1 MILSSIPQAAGF
13 LTHIA
18 DAAIRSIVLGC
29 IAGLALSVL
38 RVKSVLLRLNVW
50 RAVLCIALIMP
61 FLGVFLPAIPF
72 RLPAEAGRRVEALR
86 FAYRAV
92 NAVANKDGNEPARA
106 AASTRNPGDRHVSHS
121 FASTVPKNRGL
132 AAGPEAAGSKDSRL
146 DLPRE
151 NKSVLPGRAVTWT
164 KGELAA
170 MPWIALALTT
180 YLLVTLGFLV
190 RFAIGL
196 ILSVRLERLAQRVY
210 DSRALALLSSR
221 ARSLGIK
228 HLPRLA
234 ESELLSVP
242 VTFGVLRPAI
252 LLPSGWR
259 DWDEVELDAVISHEI
274 SHVARRDAFIDRLSL
289 LHRAIFW
296 FSPLS
301 WYLTR
306 CIAELAEEASDE
318 AALAAGADRTRYA
331 ETLLGF
337 FAELEATPGRAWWQ
351 GVAMATAGQ
360 AEKRLDRILEWKG
373 SVAMQL
379 KKSVVVV
386 LVMCAVPVVYAAAA
400 LRPGVYNFRSTEY
413 GSTQEQVP
421 APPAQAPS
429 APDPAPTPTPVALP
443 APVVTVDPVTR
454 VVVTTAVA
462 PKVSVAIPTLEAA
475 QAPVAAPAPVAR
487 VVVRTAVTPK
497 VTVAVSAD
505 AIAPVAIVNP
515 VKVRVLAPLQL
526 VLAQAAQSGS
536 TVLVMSGEREGNQF
550 VVSSGNTYISVSGD
564 SESYGTDHPSEFVEF
579 LQEKISGDF
588 IWFRRDG
595 KSYVIRDAATIKRAK
610 EFFAAVQELDKK
622 QEELGKQ
629 QEVLGEKEEA
639 LGKEQEEV
647 HVQIPDLTED
657 LHKLEAALKKLG
669 ASGTQE
675 DLGRIQGE
683 IGELQ
688 SKLGDLQSVAGEE
701 QGKMGEKQ
709 GELGEEQ
716 GKIGELQG
724 ELGRQQAEVFK
735 NASRQMKALIDDAVA
750 HGLAKP
756 E

>member
-1 MILSSIPQAAGF
+1 MILSSIPHAAASF

-18 DAAIRSIVLGC
+18 DAAIRSFALGC
-29 IAGLALSVL
+29 IAGLALSVM
-38 RVKSVLLRLNVW
+38 RVKSVSVRLNVW
-50 RAVLCIALIMP
+50 RAVLCVALIMP
-61 FLGVFLPAIPF
+61 FLGVFLPAITF
-72 RLPAEAGRRVEALR
+72 RLPEQVGRRVDDLR

-92 NAVANKDGNEPARA
+92 NAVTNKDESGSARSA
-106 AASTRNPGDRHVSHS
+106 ESTRNSSGRHVSHS
-121 FASTVPKNRGL
+121 FGNTVPASGL
-132 AAGPEAAGSKDSRL
+132 SDGQRPATSGEVKV
-146 DLPRE
+146 DLPRGD
-151 NKSVLPGRAVTWT
+151 KGVLLGRAVTWS
-164 KGELAA
+164 KSELAA
-170 MPWIALALTT
+170 MPWIALAATT
-180 YLLVTLGFLV
+180 YLLVMLGFLV

-196 ILSVRLERLAQRVY
+196 ILSVRLERLAQRVH
-210 DSRALALLSSR
+210 DSRALALLASR

-228 HLPRLA
+228 RLPRLA
-234 ESELLSVP
+234 ESGLLSVP

-289 LHRAIFW
+289 LHRAVFW

-301 WYLTR
+301 WYLTG

-386 LVMCAVPVVYAAAA
+386 LVMCAVPVVYVAAS
-400 LRPGVYNFRSTEY
+400 LRPGAFNFSSSEY
-413 GSTQEQVP
+413 GSMQEQVP
-421 APPAQAPS
+421 APPAPA
-429 APDPAPTPTPVALP
+429 PAPTPAASP

-454 VVVTTAVA
+454 VVVTTAV
-462 PKVSVAIPTLEAA
+462 
-475 QAPVAAPAPVAR
+475 
-487 VVVRTAVTPK
+487 TPK
-497 VTVAVSAD
+497 VID
-505 AIAPVAIVNP
+505 NP
-515 VKVRVLAPLQL
+515 VKVSVLAPLQL

-536 TVLVMSGEREGNQF
+536 TVLVMSGEREGHQF
-550 VVSSGNTYISVSGD
+550 VISSGNTYISVSGD

-610 EFFAAVQELDKK
+610 DFFAAVQELDKK

-629 QEVLGEKEEA
+629 QEALGEKQEV
-639 LGKEQEEV
+639 LGKEQEGV
-647 HVQIPDLTED
+647 HVQIPDMTED
-657 LHKLEAALKKLG
+657 LHKLEAELKKLG

-675 DLGRIQGE
+675 DLGRIQSE
-683 IGELQ
+683 IGDLQ

-701 QGKMGEKQ
+701 QGKLGEKQ
-709 GELGEEQ
+709 GALGEEQ
-716 GKIGELQG
+716 GKIGEMQG
-724 ELGRQQAEVFK
+724 ELGRQQEQVFK
-735 NASRQMKALIDDAVA
+735 NASRQMKALIDDAIA
-750 HGLAKP
+750 QGLAKP

>member
-1 MILSSIPQAAGF
+1 MILSSIPHSAASF

-18 DAAIRSIVLGC
+18 DAAIRSFVLGC
-29 IAGLALSVL
+29 VVGLALSVL
-38 RVKSVLLRLNVW
+38 RVKGVLLRLNVW
-50 RAVLCIALIMP
+50 RAVLCVALIMP
-61 FLGVFLPAIPF
+61 FLGVFLPAITF
-72 RLPAEAGRRVEALR
+72 RLPAQVGRRVEDLR

-92 NAVANKDGNEPARA
+92 NAVTNKDESEPARSVE
-106 AASTRNPGDRHVSHS
+106 STRNSSGRHISHS
-121 FASTVPKNRGL
+121 FANTVPESRGL
-132 AAGPEAAGSKDSRL
+132 PDGPVVAGSKDAGL
-146 DLPRE
+146 DLPRG
-151 NKSVLPGRAVTWT
+151 NRGVLPGRAVAWA
-164 KGELAA
+164 KPELGAI
-170 MPWIALALTT
+170 PWVAFAVTT

-196 ILSVRLERLAQRVY
+196 ILSVRLERAAQRVY
-210 DSRALALLSSR
+210 DSRALAVLSSR

-228 HLPRLA
+228 QLPRLA
-234 ESELLSVP
+234 ESDLLSVP

-259 DWDEVELDAVISHEI
+259 DWEEVELDAVISHEV

-289 LHRAIFW
+289 LHRAVFW

-301 WYLTR
+301 WYLTG

-386 LVMCAVPVVYAAAA
+386 LVMCAVPMVYVAAA
-400 LRPGVYNFRSTEY
+400 LRPGVYNFSSSEY
-413 GSTQEQVP
+413 GSMQEQVP
-421 APPAQAPS
+421 APPSQAP
-429 APDPAPTPTPVALP
+429 PAPTPAPAPVASP

-462 PKVSVAIPTLEAA
+462 PRVSVAIPTPEAA
-475 QAPVAAPAPVAR
+475 PTAVAAPAPVAR

-497 VTVAVSAD
+497 VSVAVSAD

-526 VLAQAAQSGS
+526 VTQSSSGS
-536 TVLVMSGEREGNQF
+536 TVFVMSDDRERHQF
-550 VVSSGNTYISVSGD
+550 VISSGNTYISVSGN

-595 KSYVIRDAATIKRAK
+595 KSYVIRDSATIKRAK
-610 EFFAAVQELDKK
+610 DFFAAVQELDKK

-629 QEVLGEKEEA
+629 QEALGEKQEV

-647 HVQIPDLTED
+647 HVQIPDMTED
-657 LHKLEAALKKLG
+657 LHKLEAELKKLG

-701 QGKMGEKQ
+701 QGNMGEKQ
-709 GELGEEQ
+709 GELGEQQ
-716 GKIGELQG
+716 GKIGEMQG
-724 ELGRQQAEVFK
+724 ELGRQQEEVFK
-735 NASRQMKALIDDAVA
+735 NASRQMKSLIDDAIA
-750 HGLAKP
+750 HGSAKP

>member
-1 MILSSIPQAAGF
+1 MILSSIPHAAASF

-29 IAGLALSVL
+29 IAGLALNVT
-38 RVKSVLLRLNVW
+38 RVKSVSVRLNVW
-50 RAVLCIALIMP
+50 RSVLCIALIMP
-61 FLGVFLPAIPF
+61 FLGVFLPAITF

-92 NAVANKDGNEPARA
+92 NAVTNKDGNEPARA
-106 AASTRNPGDRHVSHS
+106 AESTGNSRDRHVSHS
-121 FASTVPKNRGL
+121 FASTVPEKRGL
-132 AAGPEAAGSKDSRL
+132 SDGPVAAGSKDARL
-146 DLPRE
+146 DLPRS
-151 NKSVLPGRAVTWT
+151 NKGVLVGRAVTWT
-164 KGELAA
+164 KAELAA
-170 MPWIALALTT
+170 MPWIALAVTT
-180 YLLVTLGFLV
+180 YLLVTLGFLI

-196 ILSVRLERLAQRVY
+196 ILSVRLERVAQRVH

-228 HLPRLA
+228 DLPRLA

-289 LHRAIFW
+289 LHRAVFW

-386 LVMCAVPVVYAAAA
+386 LVMCAVPVVYVAAA
-400 LRPGVYNFRSTEY
+400 LRPGAYNFRSSEY
-413 GSTQEQVP
+413 GSVQEQVP

-429 APDPAPTPTPVALP
+429 APAPAPTPVALP

-462 PKVSVAIPTLEAA
+462 PKVSVAIVTPDAA
-475 QAPVAAPAPVAR
+475 PAPMAAPAPVAR
-487 VVVRTAVTPK
+487 VVVRTDVTPK
-497 VTVAVSAD
+497 VRVAVSAD
-505 AIAPVAIVNP
+505 AIAPVATVTP
-515 VKVRVLAPLQL
+515 LKVRVLAPLQL
-526 VLAQAAQSGS
+526 VTQSSQSGS
-536 TVLVMSGEREGNQF
+536 TVFVMNGDRAGHQF
-550 VVSSGNTYISVSGD
+550 VISSGNTYISVSGD

-610 EFFAAVQELDKK
+610 DFFAAVQELDKQ

-629 QEVLGEKEEA
+629 QEALGEKQEA
-639 LGKEQEEV
+639 LGTEQEEV
-647 HVQIPDLTED
+647 HVQIPDMTED
-657 LHKLEAALKKLG
+657 LHKLEAELKKLG

-709 GELGEEQ
+709 GELGEQQ
-716 GKIGELQG
+716 GKIGEMQG
-724 ELGRQQAEVFK
+724 ELGRQQEEVFK
-735 NASRQMKALIDDAVA
+735 NGSRQMKALIDDAIA
-750 HGLAKP
+750 RGLAKP

>member
-1 MILSSIPQAAGF
+1 MILSSIPHAAASF

-18 DAAIRSIVLGC
+18 DAAIRSLVLGC
-29 IAGLALSVL
+29 IAGLGLSVL

-50 RAVLCIALIMP
+50 RAVLCVALIMP
-61 FLGVFLPAIPF
+61 FLGIFLPAITF
-72 RLPAEAGRRVEALR
+72 RLPAQVGRRVEDLR

-92 NAVANKDGNEPARA
+92 NAVTNKDESEPARA
-106 AASTRNPGDRHVSHS
+106 GQSARNSSGRHVSHS
-121 FASTVPKNRGL
+121 FGNAAPESHGL
-132 AAGPEAAGSKDSRL
+132 AAGPVSAGSKDAGMY
-146 DLPRE
+146 LPRS
-151 NKSVLPGRAVTWT
+151 NKRVLLGRVVAWA
-164 KGELAA
+164 KSELAA
-170 MPWIALALTT
+170 MPWTAIGALA
-180 YLLVTLGFLV
+180 YFLVTLGFLV

-196 ILSVRLERLAQRVY
+196 ILSVRLERSAQRVH
-210 DSRALALLSSR
+210 DPRALELLSSR

-228 HLPRLA
+228 RLPRLA

-242 VTFGVLRPAI
+242 VTLGVLRPAI

-259 DWDEVELDAVISHEI
+259 DWDEVELDAVISHEV

-289 LHRAIFW
+289 LHRAVFW

-301 WYLTR
+301 WYLTG

-386 LVMCAVPVVYAAAA
+386 LVMCAVPVVYVAAAM
-400 LRPGVYNFRSTEY
+400 RPGVYNFSSSEY
-413 GSTQEQVP
+413 GSRQEQVP
-421 APPAQAPS
+421 TPPAQEPS
-429 APDPAPTPTPVALP
+429 APASAPAPVASP
-443 APVVTVDPVTR
+443 APVVTVDPATR
-454 VVVTTAVA
+454 VVVTTPVA
-462 PKVSVAIPTLEAA
+462 PRVSVTLDT
-475 QAPVAAPAPVAR
+475 PVAAPAPVAR

-497 VTVAVSAD
+497 VSVAASAD
-505 AIAPVAIVNP
+505 AMAPVVIEDP

-526 VLAQAAQSGS
+526 VTQSSQSGS
-536 TVLVMSGEREGNQF
+536 TVFVMSGDREGHQF
-550 VVSSGNTYISVSGD
+550 VISSGNTYISVSGD

-579 LQEKISGDF
+579 LQEKLSGDF

-595 KSYVIRDAATIKRAK
+595 KSYVIRDPATIKRAK
-610 EFFAAVQELDKK
+610 DFFVAVQELDKK

-629 QEVLGEKEEA
+629 QEALGEKQEA

-647 HVQIPDLTED
+647 HVQIPDMTED
-657 LHKLEAALKKLG
+657 LHKLEAELKKLG

-688 SKLGDLQSVAGEE
+688 SKLGDLQSKAGDE
-701 QGKMGEKQ
+701 QGKLGDKQ
-709 GELGEEQ
+709 GALGEQQ
-716 GKIGELQG
+716 GKLGEMQG
-724 ELGRQQAEVFK
+724 ELGRQQEQVFK
-735 NASRQMKALIDDAVA
+735 DASRQMKALIDEAVA
-750 HGLAKP
+750 QGLAKP

>member
-1 MILSSIPQAAGF
+1 MILSSIPHAAASF

-18 DAAIRSIVLGC
+18 DAAIRSLVLGC
-29 IAGLALSVL
+29 VAGLALNVT
-38 RVKSVLLRLNVW
+38 RVKSVSVRLNVW
-50 RAVLCIALIMP
+50 RAVLCVALIMP
-61 FLGVFLPAIPF
+61 FLGVFLPAITF
-72 RLPAEAGRRVEALR
+72 RLPAQVGRRVEDLR

-92 NAVANKDGNEPARA
+92 NTVTNKDQSEPARSA
-106 AASTRNPGDRHVSHS
+106 EATRNSSGRYVSHS
-121 FASTVPKNRGL
+121 FANTVRNSRGL
-132 AAGPEAAGSKDSRL
+132 AAGPVAAGSEDAGL
-146 DLPRE
+146 DLLRS
-151 NKSVLPGRAVTWT
+151 NKGVLLGRAVAWV
-164 KGELAA
+164 KSELAA
-170 MPWIALALTT
+170 MPWITLVVTT
-180 YLLVTLGFLV
+180 YLLVTVGFLV

-210 DSRALALLSSR
+210 DPRALAFLSSR

-259 DWDEVELDAVISHEI
+259 DWDEVELDAVISHEV

-289 LHRAIFW
+289 LHRAVFW

-301 WYLTR
+301 WYLTG

-386 LVMCAVPVVYAAAA
+386 LVMCAVPVVYVAAA
-400 LRPGVYNFRSTEY
+400 LRPGAYNFSSSEY
-413 GSTQEQVP
+413 GSVQEQVP
-421 APPAQAPS
+421 APPAQAPAAPAS
-429 APDPAPTPTPVALP
+429 APTPVALP

-454 VVVTTAVA
+454 VVVTTPVA
-462 PKVSVAIPTLEAA
+462 PRVSVTMDT
-475 QAPVAAPAPVAR
+475 PVAAPAPVAR
-487 VVVRTAVTPK
+487 VVVRTDVAPK
-497 VTVAVSAD
+497 VSVVVSD
-505 AIAPVAIVNP
+505 AIAPVVIEDP

-526 VLAQAAQSGS
+526 VTQSSQSGS
-536 TVLVMSGEREGNQF
+536 TVFVMSGDRDGHQF
-550 VVSSGNTYISVSGD
+550 VISSGNTYISVSGD

-610 EFFAAVQELDKK
+610 DFFAAVQELDKK

-629 QEVLGEKEEA
+629 QEALGEKQEV

-647 HVQIPDLTED
+647 HVQIPDMTED
-657 LHKLEAALKKLG
+657 LHKLEAELKKLG

-675 DLGRIQGE
+675 DLGRIQE
-683 IGELQ
+683 AIGELQ

-709 GELGEEQ
+709 GALGEEQ
-716 GKIGELQG
+716 GKLGEMQG
-724 ELGRQQAEVFK
+724 ELGRQQEEVFK
-735 NASRQMKALIDDAVA
+735 NGSRQMKALIDDAVA
-750 HGLAKP
+750 RGLAKP